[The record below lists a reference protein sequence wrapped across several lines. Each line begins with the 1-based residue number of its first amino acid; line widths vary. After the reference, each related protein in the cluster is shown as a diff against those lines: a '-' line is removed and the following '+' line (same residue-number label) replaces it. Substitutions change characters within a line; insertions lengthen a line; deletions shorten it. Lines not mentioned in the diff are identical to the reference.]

1 MKSECLLHFSCFIV
15 KTPISCEI
23 NYTRS
28 STACGITQQP
38 AVKRKALIDFERTAE
53 SRTFMHL
60 SQRTP
65 NLNQQFDRHFAALL
79 KLIMMACDWS
89 YTQRQPNCKI
99 MLRWTITFLIIAL
112 VAAIFGFTGI
122 AAGAASIAKIIFY
135 IFLVFFVISLIAGAF
150 NRAD

>member
-1 MKSECLLHFSCFIV
+1 M
-15 KTPISCEI
+15 T
-23 NYTRS
+23 
-28 STACGITQQP
+28 
-38 AVKRKALIDFERTAE
+38 
-53 SRTFMHL
+53 
-60 SQRTP
+60 
-65 NLNQQFDRHFAALL
+65 
-79 KLIMMACDWS
+79 MARDWS
-89 YTQRQPNCKI
+89 LTSCQPNCKI